1 MRAAMKEI
9 YKSSRFNSLEILK
22 LIFDS
27 YSENEYVRAEVVDN
41 VNTPDFILEKLSK
54 DKNRVIR
61 YYANKNLGIKLNK
74 I

>member
-1 MRAAMKEI
+1 MRAACKRI
-9 YKSSRFNSLEILK
+9 YQYSKFNTLEIIK

-54 DKNRVIR
+54 DRNRVIR
-61 YYANKNLGIKLNK
+61 YYANKLLGLKIK
-74 I
+74 